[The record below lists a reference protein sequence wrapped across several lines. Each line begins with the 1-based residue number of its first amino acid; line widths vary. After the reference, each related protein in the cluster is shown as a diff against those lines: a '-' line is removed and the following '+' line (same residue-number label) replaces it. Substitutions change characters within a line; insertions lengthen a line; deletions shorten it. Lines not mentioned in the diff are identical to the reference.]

1 MPTPTPTPSLSPISL
16 GAYLHDAAFS
26 KTQMATWIAKVGT
39 TPKVFQW
46 FLDWG
51 HYVNNPTVDYAGDG
65 SFNTNYWDAAIA
77 AAPGVAP
84 LMTWEPFNYAGS
96 FPQATYSL
104 ANINAGHFDATING
118 MASNIAAWGK
128 PLLVRLAHEMNGS
141 WYPWGLGVNGN
152 TAAQYI
158 TMWRKVVTAF
168 RMAGASNVRWVWCP
182 NVDQATMAQ
191 FYPGDDYVDWIALD
205 GYNKGAVNGNTW
217 ITFQNML
224 ISSYNQICAITTKP
238 LMIAETASNETGGDK
253 PQWIRDMFA
262 MIPTAFP
269 RIRAVIWYDYNAG
282 GDYTEMAVDSTAAS
296 LSAFAAAMA
305 SPDNRAPMP

>member
-1 MPTPTPTPSLSPISL
+1 
-16 GAYLHDAAFS
+16 
-26 KTQMATWIAKVGT
+26 
-39 TPKVFQW
+39 
-46 FLDWG
+46 
-51 HYVNNPTVDYAGDG
+51 
-65 SFNTNYWDAAIA
+65 
-77 AAPGVAP
+77 
-84 LMTWEPFNYAGS
+84 
-96 FPQATYSL
+96 
-104 ANINAGHFDATING
+104 
-118 MASNIAAWGK
+118 
-128 PLLVRLAHEMNGS
+128 MNGS

-269 RIRAVIWYDYNAG
+269 RIRAVIWYDLQRGRRLHRDGSGLDCRIAFSIRG
-282 GDYTEMAVDSTAAS
+282 GNGLTRQPSADA
-296 LSAFAAAMA
+296 LSGTIRTRD
-305 SPDNRAPMP
+305 PLIKR